1 MLEASNLTNVFSD
14 LKSKYAN
21 PSVNQSNVAVTTTD
35 TQTATGTANGN
46 GGNYI
51 DGGEGNDS
59 IFSYG
64 DSNAI
69 VGGSGDDTIFSA
81 GNGNVIT
88 GNEGNDKISSVGDQN
103 VVHGGDGDDEIS
115 SRGNQNAVHGGSGND
130 KVASEGDKNAVHGG
144 SGDDSIAS
152 KGNENTVVGG
162 SGDDAIASA
171 GDKNVISGD
180 DGDDKIACK
189 GNENTVTG
197 GSGNDEIAVKGNKN
211 AVAGNDG
218 DDSIVFV
225 GNENTVCGN
234 AGNDKIYAEG
244 NSNNV
249 CGNEGDDEIYFMG
262 SNCQI
267 LGNEGN
273 DKIINVTESCIDSDS
288 FCGGDPHFY
297 LSVNNRTMQS
307 FDLQGR
313 ENGVYKMM
321 DNDDYS
327 LNATFKNNIGA
338 DNQSARIITDQNLT
352 LKGSGINIVSHYQGT
367 FEVYLNGQK
376 IGDQNN
382 YSDPRI
388 TQSGVSIGYSGSRLS
403 VGYKGRTIAQDFVGC
418 INNSVDVKDGDSGLL
433 TQLTGALDNDGNIDG
448 NAHFN
453 FDTNNDGKVDANDN
467 LAYNPFNQKMVYSDC
482 SAISA
487 PVLYY
492 DTDNAKT
499 MAENFVTQ
507 LNNGWRASYLDEAFN
522 GAFAGAKDITSP
534 DDAKLQP
541 VQGDSQAVTDAK
553 NAMKA
558 VLTYKNS
565 LTEAN
570 KQAAIAAVEK
580 WVKSSSQALID
591 AINNGTGAYASR
603 YSDNS
608 GYSRSQWNEFF
619 GNTYKT
625 TDAALGNGGL
635 ATGQALVNIAEEK
648 IATTNKKEF
657 EKAVK
662 NIFETVLPDA
672 DFFKAA

>member
-1 MLEASNLTNVFSD
+1 MLEATNLTNVFGD
-14 LKSKYAN
+14 LKSKFAN
-21 PSVNQSNVAVTTTD
+21 PSVNQSNVAVTTTE
-35 TQTATGTANGN
+35 TQTNTGTANSN

-64 DSNAI
+64 DNNAI

-88 GNEGNDKISSVGDQN
+88 GNEGKDKISSVGDKN
-103 VVHGGDGDDEIS
+103 VIHGGEDDDEIS
-115 SRGNQNAVHGGSGND
+115 SRGNENAIHGGSGND
-130 KVASEGDKNAVHGG
+130 KIASEGNKNAIQGG
-144 SGDDSIAS
+144 SGDDSLAS

-162 SGDDAIASA
+162 SGNDAIASA

-189 GNENTVTG
+189 GNENIVTG

-211 AVAGNDG
+211 NVAGNDG

-225 GNENTVCGN
+225 GDENTVCGN

-244 NSNNV
+244 NSNTV

-262 SNCQI
+262 SNCKI

-273 DKIINVTESCIDSDS
+273 DKIINVTESCIDTDS

-297 LSVNNRTMQS
+297 QTVNNQTLQS

-313 ENGVYKMM
+313 ENAVYKMM

-327 LNATFKNNIGA
+327 LNASFKNFTGT

-352 LKGSGINIVSHYQGT
+352 LKGSGINIVSHFQGK
-367 FEVYLNGQK
+367 FEVYLDGQK
-376 IGDQNN
+376 IGDETN

-388 TQSGVSIGYSGSRLS
+388 AQKGVSINYANSNLT
-403 VGYKGRTIAQDFVGC
+403 VGYKGRTIGQNFNGC
-418 INNSVDVKDGDSGLL
+418 INNSVDAKDGDSGLL
-433 TQLTGALDNDGNIDG
+433 TQLTGALDKDGSIDG
-448 NAHFN
+448 VTHYN

-467 LAYNPFNQKMVYSDC
+467 QTYNPFNQKMVNSDC

-507 LNNGWRASYLDEAFN
+507 MNNGWRASYIDEAFN

-534 DDAKLQP
+534 NDAKLQP
-541 VQGDSQAVTDAK
+541 AQGDSQSVIDAK

-565 LTEAN
+565 LSETD
-570 KQAAIAAVEK
+570 KQAAVAAVEK
-580 WVKSSSQALID
+580 WVKSGSQALADDIK
-591 AINNGTGAYASR
+591 NGTGAYASR
-603 YSDNS
+603 YKDNS

-625 TDAALGNGGL
+625 TDSTLDAGTA
-635 ATGQALVNIAEEK
+635 ATGKALVDIANETVT
-648 IATTNKKEF
+648 TTNKKEF
-657 EKAVK
+657 EKTVK
-662 NIFETVLPDA
+662 NIFETVMPDT